1 MNDSGKPRTA
11 SPRRTEDGTAAPP
24 GRRAVAVALMTA
36 MALTALDSTV
46 VATAVPQIVADLGGF
61 SYFSWLFSG
70 YLLAGTV
77 SLPVYG
83 KLSDTLGRK
92 PVLLSGITLF
102 LAGSA
107 LCAGSWN
114 MAALIVFRIVQG
126 FGGGAIQSTVQT
138 LAADLY
144 PLEERPR
151 IQAAISSVWAGSAVL
166 GPAVGG
172 LITTWADWRLVFLL
186 NIPLGVVCLVLLTR
200 RLHES
205 PRKPAAERP
214 RIDWAGA
221 LTLFLTGCALLT
233 AVVQGGHA
241 WPWLSAPSLALLGA
255 GAALLA
261 ATVMIERRAADPVL
275 PGWVWR
281 RRTIAS
287 ANLAMAALGVLTIAP
302 TVFLPTYAQTVLG
315 LDPLRAGF
323 VLAVMSVAWPVSAAF
338 SQHVYR
344 RIGFRQSAM
353 TGMAAA
359 CAVLLAF
366 PALSGARNAWYPA
379 LISLALGAALGIT
392 QLPLIVG
399 VQSTVPP
406 SERGTATAS
415 LLFCR
420 QLGSSVGAAVFGALA
435 NAILTSRLRDTSS
448 GLPSTGGAPLDSL
461 SSPVASPS
469 AAGPLRDAVATAV
482 DWVYVGAAA
491 AAALAVA
498 ALFLA
503 PRRFPLLD

>member
-1 MNDSGKPRTA
+1 M
-11 SPRRTEDGTAAPP
+11 
-24 GRRAVAVALMTA
+24 MA

-46 VATAVPQIVADLGGF
+46 VATAVPQIVGDLGGF

-92 PVLLSGITLF
+92 PVLLFGITLF

-114 MAALIVFRIVQG
+114 MAALVVFRIVQG
-126 FGGGAIQSTVQT
+126 FGGGAVQSTVQT

-144 PLEERPR
+144 SLEERPR

-172 LITTWADWRLVFLL
+172 LITAWADWRLIFLL
-186 NIPLGVVCLVLLTR
+186 NVPLGLVSLLLLAR
-200 RLHES
+200 RLHEP
-205 PRKPAAERP
+205 PRERADGRP
-214 RIDWAGA
+214 PVDWAGA
-221 LTLFLTGCALLT
+221 LALFLTGCVLLT
-233 AVVQGGHA
+233 TIVEGGHA
-241 WPWLSAPSLALLGA
+241 WPWLSVPSLALLGA

-261 ATVMIERRAADPVL
+261 ATVVIERRAADPVL
-275 PGWVWR
+275 PSWVWR
-281 RRTIAS
+281 RRPIAA

-302 TVFLPTYAQTVLG
+302 TVFLPTYAQSVLG

-353 TGMAAA
+353 AGMAVA
-359 CAVLLAF
+359 CPVLLAF
-366 PALSGARNAWYPA
+366 PALSGTRSPWLPA
-379 LISLALGAALGIT
+379 LVSLALGAALGIT

-415 LLFCR
+415 ILFCR
-420 QLGSSVGAAVFGALA
+420 QLGSSIGAAVFGSLA
-435 NAILTSRLRDTSS
+435 NTILNSRLQAVSS
-448 GLPSTGGAPLDSL
+448 GLPSAGDRTLDTLTSTL
-461 SSPVASPS
+461 ASPATPAS
-469 AAGPLRDAVATAV
+469 AAGPLRDALATAV

-503 PRRFPLLD
+503 PRRFPVLD

>member
-1 MNDSGKPRTA
+1 MSRPGGPGTADPQRTA
-11 SPRRTEDGTAAPP
+11 RRPAAPPP
-24 GRRAVAVALMTA
+24 GRRALVLALMMA
-36 MALTALDSTV
+36 MALAALDSAV
-46 VATAVPQIVADLGGF
+46 VATAVPRIVADLGGF

-92 PVLLSGITLF
+92 PVLLFGITLF

-107 LCAGSWN
+107 LCAASWN

-151 IQAAISSVWAGSAVL
+151 IQAAISSVWAGAAVL

-172 LITTWADWRLVFLL
+172 LITTWTDWRLIFLL
-186 NIPLGVVCLVLLTR
+186 NVPVGLVSLVLLAR
-200 RLHES
+200 RLSEP
-205 PRKPAAERP
+205 PRKRAAGRL
-214 RIDWAGA
+214 RADWTGA
-221 LTLFLTGCALLT
+221 LALFLTGCALLT
-233 AVVQGGHA
+233 AIVQGGHA
-241 WPWLSAPSLALLGA
+241 WPWLSAPSLALFGT

-261 ATVMIERRAADPVL
+261 VTVVVERRAADPVL

-281 RRTIAS
+281 RRTIAA
-287 ANLAMAALGVLTIAP
+287 ANLAMGALGVMTIAP
-302 TVFLPTYAQTVLG
+302 TVFLPTYAQSVLG

-323 VLAVMSVAWPVSAAF
+323 VLAVMSVAWPISAAF

-353 TGMAAA
+353 TGMAVA
-359 CAVLLAF
+359 CPVLLAF
-366 PALSGARNAWYPA
+366 PALSGTHSPWYPA
-379 LISLALGAALGIT
+379 LISLALGACLGIT
-392 QLPLIVG
+392 QLPLLVG
-399 VQSTVPP
+399 VQSTVPV

-420 QLGSSVGAAVFGALA
+420 QLGSSIGAAVFGALA
-435 NAILTSRLRDTSS
+435 NAILNSRLQKTPSA
-448 GLPSTGGAPLDSL
+448 LPSTGGSPLDAV
-461 SSPVASPS
+461 SSTTSGAV
-469 AAGPLRDAVATAV
+469 AGPLRDALATAV
-482 DWVYVGAAA
+482 DWVYIGAAA
-491 AAALAVA
+491 AAALAVL

-503 PRRFPLLD
+503 PRRFPVLD